1 MPDERFIAHQLKSMK
16 IAIRVGT
23 VLLGG
28 LIYYRYF
35 TTRQWDWQLI
45 LVIAVMGI
53 VKMVALLYFRRMN

>member
-1 MPDERFIAHQLKSMK
+1 MPDERFLMHQLKSMK
-16 IAIRVGT
+16 IAIRVGA

-53 VKMVALLYFRRMN
+53 VKMTALFYFKRMN